1 MRGGAQDH
9 TAGAPAQGVLLLLR
23 GGAPLGSAAL
33 LKTPNLHLLQPAGSG
48 PEDPVRAGDG
58 RPRQEGPRIRPEAG
72 RGRRHQGP
80 AAARGGGRPL
90 LRDRAGQEVTGG
102 GGSRKKGGWGSSVRS
117 VGADSSAKP
126 RTPPVPPPPSALQ
139 DEKGSPRSVGA
150 EGRKFKTSLL
160 NLVLAPRPRHG
171 DQHSAQARPSGSA
184 QRSCLR

>member
-1 MRGGAQDH
+1 MRGDTQDH
-9 TAGAPAQGVLLLLR
+9 TAGAPGQGVRVLLR
-23 GGAPLGSAAL
+23 GGAPLCSAAL

-48 PEDPVRAGDG
+48 PADAVRAGDG
-58 RPRQEGPRIRPEAG
+58 KPRQEGPRIRPEAG
-72 RGRRHQGP
+72 RERRHQSP
-80 AAARGGGRPL
+80 SAARGGGRRL

-102 GGSRKKGGWGSSVRS
+102 GGSRKKGGLGSSFPS

-126 RTPPVPPPPSALQ
+126 PTPSVPPPPSTLQ
-139 DEKGSPRSVGA
+139 GEKGSPQSAGA

-184 QRSCLR
+184 QRSRLR